1 MDNKPNENAEAKAY
15 IEAISRVQA
24 VIEFDLKG
32 HILTAN
38 DNFLNTLGYELDE
51 IVGSHHRIFCE
62 PAYAA
67 STEYEQFWERLGR
80 GEFEANEYKRI
91 AKDGQHVWIN
101 ASYNPVL
108 DDNGKPVKIVK
119 FATDITKT
127 KMMAAEQS
135 ARMDALDRVQ
145 AIIEFTLDGTVLSAN
160 KNFLDTLGYSLDEI
174 AGQHHR
180 IFCDPEYAN
189 SQEYTDFWERLG
201 KGLHDS
207 GQYKRIDKNG
217 NDVWINASYNPVYDA
232 EGVLIKVV
240 KFATNITEDK
250 LRNADYE
257 GKIEAINRTQAVIEF
272 LPDGTILSIN
282 ENFAKTF
289 GYSAD
294 EVIGEKHKM
303 FCDESHAH
311 SEEYADFWAGL
322 RSGKTRSGLFQRV
335 AKGGRPLWIQG
346 NYNPILDPEGK
357 PVKIVKFATDSTH
370 EIETSRALQTDVAT
384 ISASLESMSKE
395 ISEETEKVAS
405 NAQSLGAT
413 TEEMSSSVEEL
424 SASIDSIAQNS
435 KFAEE
440 QAITTQAR
448 AETGVQAIEQSI
460 ESMELINK
468 SSEEI
473 KDILMVISEIAS
485 QTNLLAFNAAIEA
498 ARAGDHGLGFSV
510 VADEVR
516 KLAERSSQAT
526 HNISKLIN
534 ESTRRIDK
542 GSEVSREA
550 GEAFRSIVEG
560 VVTTA
565 KSISQI
571 TAAASEQQI
580 AARDVAQAI
589 DQVAVTAETSAGAT
603 TIIAGSTKNLAD
615 RASELMNVVTPA
627 A

>member
-1 MDNKPNENAEAKAY
+1 MSYEADDNTDASAY

-32 HILTAN
+32 NILTAN
-38 DNFLNTLGYELDE
+38 DNFLQTLGYDLDE
-51 IVGSHHRIFCE
+51 VVGRHHRMFCE
-62 PAYAA
+62 PEY
-67 STEYEQFWERLGR
+67 TETSEYRDFWERLGK
-80 GEFEANEYKRI
+80 GNFEANEYKRI
-91 AKDGQHVWIN
+91 AKDGSHVWIN

-108 DDNGKPVKIVK
+108 DSNGSPKKIVK
-119 FATDITKT
+119 FATDVTQTKT
-127 KMMAAEQS
+127 MAAEQQ
-135 ARMDALDRVQ
+135 ALVDALGRVQ
-145 AIIEFTLDGTVLSAN
+145 AIIEFNLDGTIIKAN
-160 KNFLDTLGYSLDEI
+160 KNFLDTLGYKLNEI
-174 AGQHHR
+174 VGKHHR
-180 IFCDPEYAN
+180 IFCDV
-189 SQEYTDFWERLG
+189 EYTNSSEYQEFWARLG
-201 KGLHDS
+201 RGQHDT
-207 GQYKRIDKNG
+207 GEYKRINKDG
-217 NDVWINASYNPVYDA
+217 EDVWINASYNPVYDA
-232 EGVLIKVV
+232 DGNPIKIV
-240 KFATNITEDK
+240 KFATDITKDK

-272 LPDGTILSIN
+272 KLDGTILSSN
-282 ENFAKTF
+282 DNFAQTF
-289 GYSAD
+289 GYSSS
-294 EVIGEKHKM
+294 EVVGSKHKM
-303 FCDESHAH
+303 FCDS
-311 SEEYADFWAGL
+311 EYANSDEYKDFWAGL
-322 RSGKTRSGLFQRV
+322 RSGGSRSGLFPRV
-335 AKGGRPLWIQG
+335 AKDGSRLWIQG

-357 PVKIVKFATDSTH
+357 VTKIVKFATDNTADV
-370 EIETSRALQTDVAT
+370 ETSKALQTNVES

-395 ISEETEKVAS
+395 ISEETMKVAS
-405 NAQSLGAT
+405 NAQSMGAT
-413 TEEMSSSVEEL
+413 TEEMSSCVEEL

-440 QAITTQAR
+440 QAITTR
-448 AETGVQAIEQSI
+448 EKAETGAQAIEQSI

-534 ESTRRIDK
+534 ESTRRIDR

-550 GEAFRSIVEG
+550 GEAFKSIVTG

-571 TAAASEQQI
+571 TVAASEQQL

-603 TIIAGSTKNLAD
+603 NVIAGSTKDLAEQ
-615 RASELMNVVTPA
+615 ASELMNVITPA

>member
-1 MDNKPNENAEAKAY
+1 MDNQSNDNADAKAY

-24 VIEFDLKG
+24 VIEFDLTG

-38 DNFLNTLGYELDE
+38 DNFLQTLGYELDE
-51 IVGSHHRIFCE
+51 IVGKHHRIFCE
-62 PAYAA
+62 PEYAA
-67 STEYEQFWERLGR
+67 SVEYQEFWERLATGR
-80 GEFEANEYKRI
+80 FEANEYKRI
-91 AKDGQHVWIN
+91 AKDGHHVWIN
-101 ASYNPVL
+101 ASYNPVM
-108 DDNGKPVKIVK
+108 DSNGKPVKVVK
-119 FATDITKT
+119 FATDVTET
-127 KMMAAEQS
+127 KMMAAEQE

-145 AIIEFTLDGTVLSAN
+145 AIIEFSLDGTVLTAN
-160 KNFLDTLGYSLDEI
+160 KNFLDTLGYSLSEI
-174 AGQHHR
+174 QGQHHR
-180 IFCDPEYAN
+180 MFCDV
-189 SQEYTDFWERLG
+189 EYTKSSDYQEFWERLG
-201 KGLHDS
+201 KGHHDS
-207 GQYKRIDKNG
+207 GQYKRITKNG
-217 NDVWINASYNPVYDA
+217 DDVWINASYNPVYDA
-232 EGVLIKVV
+232 EGNPIKVV
-240 KFATNITEDK
+240 KFATDITADK
-250 LRNADYE
+250 VRNADYE

-294 EVIGEKHKM
+294 EVVGEKHKM
-303 FCDESHAH
+303 FCEERYSQ

-322 RSGKTRSGLFQRV
+322 RTGKTRSGLFARV

-357 PVKIVKFATDSTH
+357 PLKIVKFATDSTS
-370 EIETSRALQTDVAT
+370 EIESTKALQSNVAN

-395 ISEETEKVAS
+395 ISEETEKVAT

-440 QAITTQAR
+440 QAITTQAK

-550 GEAFRSIVEG
+550 GEAFRSIVDG

-603 TIIAGSTKNLAD
+603 TSIAGSTKNLAEQ
-615 RASELMNVVTPA
+615 ASELMNVVTPA

>member
-1 MDNKPNENAEAKAY
+1 MNKQAGDSTDASAY
-15 IEAISRVQA
+15 LEAIGRVQA

-32 HILTAN
+32 NILTAN
-38 DNFLNTLGYELDE
+38 DNFLQTLGYELE
-51 IVGSHHRIFCE
+51 EVVGRHHRIFCDPE
-62 PAYAA
+62 YAETA
-67 STEYEQFWERLGR
+67 EYQEFWERLGK
-80 GEFEANEYKRI
+80 GNFEANEYKRI
-91 AKDGQHVWIN
+91 KKDGSHVWIN

-108 DDNGKPVKIVK
+108 DASGNPKKIVK

-127 KMMAAEQS
+127 KMIAAEQE
-135 ARMDALDRVQ
+135 ARMNALDRVQ
-145 AIIEFTLDGTVLSAN
+145 AIVEFKLDGTIITAN
-160 KNFLDTLGYSLDEI
+160 KNFLDTLGYQLNEI
-174 AGQHHR
+174 VGKHHR
-180 IFCDPEYAN
+180 IFCDV
-189 SQEYTDFWERLG
+189 EYTNSTEYQEFWARLG
-201 KGLHDS
+201 R
-207 GQYKRIDKNG
+207 GQYDIGEYKRLNKEG
-217 NDVWINASYNPVYDA
+217 QDVWINASYNPVYDA
-232 EGVLIKVV
+232 DGNPVKIV
-240 KFATNITEDK
+240 KFATDITNEK

-257 GKIEAINRTQAVIEF
+257 SKIDAIHRTQAVIEF
-272 LPDGTILSIN
+272 DPDGTILSIN
-282 ENFAKTF
+282 ENFSRTF
-289 GYSAD
+289 GYSSQ
-294 EVIGEKHKM
+294 EVVGNKHKM
-303 FCDESHAH
+303 FCTD
-311 SEEYADFWAGL
+311 EYANSDEYKDFWIGL
-322 RSGKTRSGLFQRV
+322 GSGRARSGLFPRV
-335 AKGGRPLWIQG
+335 AKNGRPLWIQG
-346 NYNPILDPEGK
+346 NYNPILNPEGK
-357 PVKIVKFATDSTH
+357 VIKIVKFATDSTT
-370 EIETSRALQTDVAT
+370 EMETNKELQSNVET

-395 ISEETEKVAS
+395 ISEETQKVAS
-405 NAQSLGAT
+405 NAQSMGAT

-440 QAITTQAR
+440 QALTTKEK
-448 AETGVQAIEQSI
+448 AEVGAKAIEQSI

-534 ESTRRIDK
+534 ESTRRIDR

-550 GEAFRSIVEG
+550 GEAFKSIVNG

-571 TAAASEQQI
+571 TVAASEQQL

-603 TIIAGSTKNLAD
+603 NVIASSTKKLAD
-615 RASELMNVVTPA
+615 QASELMNVITPA